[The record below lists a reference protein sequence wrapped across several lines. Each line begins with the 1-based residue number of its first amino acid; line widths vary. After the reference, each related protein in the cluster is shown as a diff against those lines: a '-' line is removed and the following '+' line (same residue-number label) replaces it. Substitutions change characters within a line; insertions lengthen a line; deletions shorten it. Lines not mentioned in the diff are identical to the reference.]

1 MFEKVSK
8 SVKYLIILIGIVLIS
23 SLAASLVQNS
33 FGSVD
38 VSRVSFETERGELA
52 GYLFVPKGVDE
63 NNPVP
68 AIVTTHGYLNNA
80 EMQEITAIE
89 MSRRGYVV
97 LAFSMYDHGDSTWS
111 GDSTPFAFWYQSVYD
126 AVQYM
131 YDQDIV
137 LKDGDGNAMIGVS
150 GHSMGGYSTQT
161 AVVLDEMDYATNG
174 YRKISVALSVGS
186 DWRFVQSPTNIQLYG
201 PRSGGMIAAQ
211 YDQFFF
217 DSVGND
223 NGSVVHKDYLTD
235 PDGLTFVGL
244 AEGEVAE
251 EGKFYAVGDG
261 QRVLYTPLETHP
273 QNTWSLK
280 SGANTID
287 FYDEA
292 FKFQLAKYD
301 LGTLNSYD
309 IETGN
314 DGQVWWLKEAF
325 TFVSLIAL
333 FAMIFPLF
341 GVITDLPVFNKSIK
355 EEDEVTVDLTNTQ
368 KTVKTRVVL
377 LSTFYGFYML
387 TRFMDRSASLD
398 NLVRVL
404 NVLVVAAVIAL
415 AAIWIKQFITKGNE
429 EGSIKR
435 LLRFSETLGGIV
447 VVGLIYRWFLNAR
460 AEIIQ
465 QDHYFSAPS
474 VNTIVFWAVA
484 AGGSILLISLLA
496 NLYFNYDQKDDNP
509 LGLKGSPVQIG
520 ASILTGLA
528 LVVVLQLLVA
538 VVGWVFNTD
547 FRIYT
552 YAIQI
557 FNGHQFLA
565 ALRYMP
571 VFFVYYLAA
580 AISVYMNTKNC
591 KGWKGDV
598 FAALLLTAPIILFL
612 IYQYFTLYGTG
623 VAAYPTFSLS
633 GILTVGLVP
642 TLAISGIVMRR
653 LSIKTGNIWASV
665 VFTTVF
671 FTLITLANTAVYILS
686 AV

>member
-1 MFEKVSK
+1 MFKNATK
-8 SVKYLIILIGIVLIS
+8 SVKYLIILIGIVLVS

-38 VSRVSFETERGELA
+38 VSRVSFETERGELK
-52 GYLFVPKGVDE
+52 GYLYVPKGVDE
-63 NNPVP
+63 DNPAP
-68 AIVTTHGYLNNA
+68 TIVTTHGYLNNA

-111 GDSTPFAFWYQSVYD
+111 GDTPPFGFWYQSVYD
-126 AVQYM
+126 AVQHM
-131 YDQDIV
+131 YDQDYV
-137 LKDGDGNAMIGVS
+137 LKDADGNGMIAVS
-150 GHSMGGYSTQT
+150 GHSMGGYSSSS
-161 AVVLDEMDYATNG
+161 AVILDEADFATNG
-174 YRKISVALSVGS
+174 FRKINVALSVGS
-186 DWRFVQSPTNIQLYG
+186 DWRFVMNPANMALYG
-201 PRSGGMIAAQ
+201 PRSGGFIGAQ

-217 DSVGND
+217 DSVGHPE
-223 NGSVVHKDYLTD
+223 GGVVHKNYLAD
-235 PDGLTFVGL
+235 PDGVAFVGL
-244 AEGEVAE
+244 AEGETAV
-251 EGKFYAVGDG
+251 EGQFYKVNDG

-280 SGANTID
+280 TGANTID

-301 LGTLNSYD
+301 LGTLNSFD

-314 DGQVWWLKEAF
+314 DGQVWWVKEAF
-325 TFVSLIAL
+325 TLISLVAL

-341 GVITDLPVFNKSIK
+341 GVLTDLPFFNKALRK
-355 EEDEVTVDLTNTQ
+355 EEEEEIELTPTQ
-368 KTVKTRVVL
+368 QTVKTRVIL
-377 LSTFYGFYML
+377 LSTFFGFFML
-387 TRFMDRSASLD
+387 TRFMDRAASLD
-398 NLVRVL
+398 NLVRVV
-404 NVLVVAAVIAL
+404 NVLIVGALIAL
-415 AAIWIKQFITKGNE
+415 VVLWVKYLLEKSEAFN
-429 EGSIKR
+429 IKR
-435 LLRFSETLGGIV
+435 VVRFTQTLVGIIG
-447 VVGLIYRWFLNAR
+447 VGFAYRWFLMAR

-465 QDHYFSAPS
+465 QDHYFSAPA
-474 VNTIVFWAVA
+474 VNTIVFWALS
-484 AGGSILLISLLA
+484 AGGAILLITLLA

-509 LGLKGSPVQIG
+509 FGLKGNPVQIG
-520 ASILTGLA
+520 ASIVTAIA
-528 LVVVLQLLVA
+528 LVVGLQLLIA
-538 VVGWVFNTD
+538 IVGWVFNTD

-557 FNGHQFLA
+557 FNSHQFAA

-571 VFFVYYLAA
+571 LFFVYYLAA
-580 AISVYMNTKNC
+580 AMSVYSNTRNC
-591 KGWKGDV
+591 KGWLGDL
-598 FAALLLTAPIILFL
+598 FAAALLAAPIIFFL

-623 VAAYPTFSLS
+623 VAAYPTFALS

-642 TLAISGIVMRR
+642 TLGIAGIIMRR

-665 VFTTVF
+665 IFTTLF